1 MRMFKKVLLTFG
13 LLLLAEMAA
22 LAQGTMKG
30 TIIDAKTKEPLPF
43 ANVIAKQ
50 DGKQV
55 LVGVSDFDGVYTIK
69 PLPVGKYDLEVRS
82 VGYATYLQTGINVKA
97 SGFTVVDVELK
108 SEAVALEAVEI
119 VESKVPVIE
128 IGSAESGTRLSAW

>member
-50 DGKQV
+50 DGK
-55 LVGVSDFDGVYTIK
+55 
-69 PLPVGKYDLEVRS
+69 
-82 VGYATYLQTGINVKA
+82 
-97 SGFTVVDVELK
+97 
-108 SEAVALEAVEI
+108 
-119 VESKVPVIE
+119 
-128 IGSAESGTRLSAW
+128 

>member
-1 MRMFKKVLLTFG
+1 MRMFRKVLLTFG

-30 TIIDAKTKEPLPF
+30 VITDAKTKEPLPF

-50 DGKQV
+50 DGKQI

-82 VGYATYLQTGINVKA
+82 VGYATVIRQGIQVKA
-97 SGFTVVDVELK
+97 SGFTVTDVEMK
-108 SEAVALEAVEI
+108 SEAQVLDALEI
-119 VESKVPVIE
+119 VEEKVCLVVLL
-128 IGSAESGTRLSAW
+128 RV